1 MLNGNEILKLNPEL
15 ALKET
20 DDEMVVVLPDQGKY
34 VVLNATGAKVIQLV
48 DGEKTLTEVA
58 VVISESFDEDAGQV
72 LQDVLKFSED
82 MLARGIL
89 GIVGNHAGN

>member
-1 MLNGNEILKLNPEL
+1 MLNGNEILKLKSEL

-48 DGEKTLTEVA
+48 DGEKTLYEIAVA
-58 VVISESFDEDAGQV
+58 IAESFDVHTWDYW
-72 LQDVLKFSED
+72 
-82 MLARGIL
+82 
-89 GIVGNHAGN
+89 